1 MFDSGGTRYPSGR
14 RRVKGYSEGE
24 MSARDAVKRLL
35 PDSLVAWIARRR
47 ALRRYL
53 RAVSYEML
61 ERESRLEDVEGRAAA
76 RVEGFEERTIRAVMA
91 RNDVIL
97 EELARR
103 VEAQEARHARRVH
116 ELEREIAELRGR
128 GGEAP
133 APRLLSEAD

>member
-1 MFDSGGTRYPSGR
+1 MSG
-14 RRVKGYSEGE
+14 
-24 MSARDAVKRLL
+24 RDAVKRAL
-35 PDSLVAWIARRR
+35 PAPLVAWIARRR

-61 ERESRLEDVEGRAAA
+61 ERESRLEDVEGRATA
-76 RVEGFEERTIRAVMA
+76 RLEGFEQRTIEAIMA

-116 ELEREIAELRGR
+116 DLDRQIAELRGR

>member
-1 MFDSGGTRYPSGR
+1 
-14 RRVKGYSEGE
+14 
-24 MSARDAVKRLL
+24 MSARDAAKRLL
-35 PDSLVAWIARRR
+35 PASFVAWIARRR

-61 ERESRLEDVEGRAAA
+61 ERESRLEDLEGRAVA
-76 RVEGFEERTIRAVMA
+76 RLEGFEERTIRAVMA

-103 VEAQEARHARRVH
+103 IEAQEARHARRVH
-116 ELEREIAELRGR
+116 ELERQIAELRGR